1 MKTLFVAVACLCLLA
16 VVAGQRSAS
25 LGFRPSLIREL
36 SRDDKG
42 EISAAFLEEPI
53 QLGREE
59 SKKLKLPA
67 EFNVCMVKAYRT
79 VRRVRVGETLPRQK
93 FNGVCIECSK
103 CTKEGMKCSEVKPLA
118 KFDNRRL
125 VGEISFKRMVGHLRN
140 ELAVGPC

>member
-36 SRDDKG
+36 SRNDKG

-59 SKKLKLPA
+59 SKKCEYKIVSI
-67 EFNVCMVKAYRT
+67 FTMKTYRLII
-79 VRRVRVGETLPRQK
+79 RYR
-93 FNGVCIECSK
+93 S
-103 CTKEGMKCSEVKPLA
+103 
-118 KFDNRRL
+118 
-125 VGEISFKRMVGHLRN
+125 
-140 ELAVGPC
+140 